1 MYDIKLERVRVY
13 ANYCLFCHSER
24 RGSVGSVSSEKSG
37 KEGTPTPAKKG
48 ATPAAKPAP
57 TPKSG
62 KKQVREIK
70 LKLMDYC
77 NYHCIHCYL
86 ETGDQA

>member
-1 MYDIKLERVRVY
+1 MYSVKLERVGVH
-13 ANYCLFCHSER
+13 ANYCLFCPSER

-62 KKQVREIK
+62 KKQVREIR

-77 NYHCIHCYL
+77 NYHCYL
-86 ETGDQA
+86 DTGDQA

>member
-1 MYDIKLERVRVY
+1 M
-13 ANYCLFCHSER
+13 
-24 RGSVGSVSSEKSG
+24 GSVSSEKSG

-70 LKLMDYC
+70 LKLMDWVIVTIIVILIKII
-77 NYHCIHCYL
+77 N
-86 ETGDQA
+86 

>member
-1 MYDIKLERVRVY
+1 MYSVKLERVGVH
-13 ANYCLFCHSER
+13 ANYCLFCPSER

-37 KEGTPTPAKKG
+37 KEGTPTPGKKG

-62 KKQVREIK
+62 KKQVREF
-70 LKLMDYC
+70 
-77 NYHCIHCYL
+77 
-86 ETGDQA
+86 